1 MVYKMFDKKTS
12 GGAAKDEIMSKQEL
26 AKESQKSIIRK
37 LENTKVSSFK
47 DNIWGDDLN
56 NMQLISK
63 FKFLSCIIDIYS
75 KHAWIA
81 LLKTKKVLQ
90 LLMLFT
96 RF

>member
-1 MVYKMFDKKTS
+1 
-12 GGAAKDEIMSKQEL
+12 MSKQEL
-26 AKESQKSIIRK
+26 AKESQKSITRK

>member
-1 MVYKMFDKKTS
+1 
-12 GGAAKDEIMSKQEL
+12 MSKQEL

-37 LENTKVSSFK
+37 LENAKVSSFK